1 MRRAPTH
8 IAHPIVR
15 QSNDT
20 TADAALYAHLGT
32 ARVICCKSVAATS
45 LVSSNVALNDRAA
58 SREFGDQQR
67 GKTVTDLGV
76 RMEI

>member
-15 QSNDT
+15 RGNDT
-20 TADAALYAHLGT
+20 TADTALCAHLET
-32 ARVICCKSVAATS
+32 ARVMCCKSVAATS

-58 SREFGDQQR
+58 LREFGDQQR
-67 GKTVTDLGV
+67 GKAVTDLGV
-76 RMEI
+76 HIEI

>member
-1 MRRAPTH
+1 MAE
-8 IAHPIVR
+8 
-15 QSNDT
+15 
-20 TADAALYAHLGT
+20 AALCAHLET
-32 ARVICCKSVAATS
+32 ARVMCCKSVAATS
-45 LVSSNVALNDRAA
+45 LVSSNVALNGRAG